1 MKKSIIKTVVLAALM
16 ALPMFAKAQTFAGIT
31 AEQNAQNTPEG
42 WTAVELPQLPAIT
55 SANTF
60 NIKDYGAS
68 TTAED
73 NTKAIQ
79 RALDAVPSTGGMVVI
94 PAGTWMFG
102 STDQMTSTT
111 EVLSIKS
118 KTVLHLCK
126 GATLKLVEY
135 GKAPNNKNKIV
146 FIGGKNKGKNVTDI
160 VIEGEGETSVIDGQ
174 GARWWL
180 ARENGET
187 FNPGAMIRFEQGKRF
202 LLRNFKIQ
210 NTPGVNITISNSG
223 KASHATIHDV
233 TISEPSSEA
242 GKGKASH
249 NTDGISIWG
258 PYVNIYNCNISNG
271 DDNVVCDTDAQYIH
285 VWNCDFG
292 TGHGASIGS
301 FTVNIKHVWF
311 DNITMNGTTAGIRM
325 KTGQDVDKTTKK
337 VTLRGGGEED
347 WKFTNFTMTNV
358 KNPLSIDC
366 FYDKNYNSD
375 PAVDKKNA
383 RALDATTPTYNG
395 IYLQNVKTTDVCD
408 GNAIFFVGRPE
419 SHIKNVTLDNVQI
432 SAKKGIDIRF
442 VDNLV
447 FKNNSKITVSSGSI
461 WLKKF
466 DSTWT
471 DECDATS
478 TGSTV
483 TDTKGP
489 FTLNSKTL
497 TDKTAGS
504 FSNGFAISNEK
515 GKTYDAG
522 SGTNYIKYSANQYT
536 IIIPDGIKIVKMD
549 IEGKD
554 NYTDADAYLGEING
568 TSYDA
573 STYVFPKDKSLKKY
587 TVEFDSPVEHTLTFT
602 PKVKQCILQFTLY
615 TETSTGIQPIAAIAK
630 VNNNNIYDLS
640 GRMVKLNAKAEDLQ
654 GLKKGIYIYNNK
666 KYVAK

>member
-1 MKKSIIKTVVLAALM
+1 MNKTFFKNMVLAALM
-16 ALPMFAKAQTFAGIT
+16 TLPVLAKAQTFAGIT

-42 WTAVELPQLPAIT
+42 WTAVALPQLPAIT

-68 TTAED
+68 TSATD

-79 RALDAVPSTGGMVVI
+79 KALDAVPTTGGMVVI

-102 STDQMTSTT
+102 STDQMTSKT

-118 KTVLHLCK
+118 KTVLHLCA

-135 GKAPNNKNKIV
+135 GKAPNNKTV
-146 FIGGKNKGKNVTDI
+146 FIGCKNKGKNVTDV
-160 VIEGEGETSVIDGQ
+160 VIEGEGETSIIDGQ

-180 ARENGET
+180 AKEQSET

-233 TISEPSSEA
+233 TISEPASEA

-249 NTDGISIWG
+249 NTDGVSIWG

-271 DDNVVCDTDAQYIH
+271 DDNVVCDDDAQYIH

-301 FTVNIKHVWF
+301 YTKNIKHVWF

-325 KTGQDVDKTTKK
+325 KTGINSDG
-337 VTLRGGGEED
+337 TLRGGGEED
-347 WKFTNFTMTNV
+347 WRFTNFIMTKV

-366 FYDKNYNSD
+366 FYDKNYNSN
-375 PAVDKKNA
+375 PAVDKANA
-383 RALDATTPTYNG
+383 RALDSTTPTYNG

-447 FKNNSKITVSSGSI
+447 FKNGSKITVSSGAM

-466 DSTWT
+466 DSTYE
-471 DECDATS
+471 DLCNATS
-478 TGSTV
+478 TGTIE
-483 TDTKGP
+483 TDPNGVY
-489 FTLNSKTL
+489 TLNSKTL
-497 TDKTAGS
+497 TNGTSSTAT
-504 FSNGFAISNEK
+504 FSNGFSISNEK
-515 GKTYDAG
+515 GKTYGVG

-536 IIIPDGIKIVKMD
+536 IIIPDGVKITKMD
-549 IEGKD
+549 IEGRN
-554 NYTDADAYLGEING
+554 NYSDADAYIGEING

-573 STYVFPKDKSLKKY
+573 TAYAFPKDKSVKNY
-587 TVEFDSPVEHTLTFT
+587 TVEFNSPVEHTLTFT
-602 PKVKQCILQFTLY
+602 PKVKQCILAFTLY
-615 TETSTGIQPIAAIAK
+615 TDATSSIAGITVDNKLMADT
-630 VNNNNIYDLS
+630 NIYDLS
-640 GRMVKLNAKAEDLQ
+640 GRVVAQKGSE
-654 GLKKGIYIYNNK
+654 GLKKGIYIFNNK
-666 KYVAK
+666 KFVVK

>member
-1 MKKSIIKTVVLAALM
+1 MKKSIIKTVVLAVLM
-16 ALPMFAKAQTFAGIT
+16 ALPMIAKAQTFAGIT

-42 WTAVELPQLPAIT
+42 WTAVTLPKLPAIT

-68 TTAED
+68 TSAAD

-79 RALDAVPSTGGMVVI
+79 NALDAVPSTGGMVVI

-102 STDQMTSTT
+102 STDQMTSKT

-118 KTVLHLCK
+118 KTVLHLCA

-135 GKAPNNKNKIV
+135 GKAPNNKTV
-146 FIGGKNKGKNVTDI
+146 FIGCKNKGKNVTDV
-160 VIEGEGETSVIDGQ
+160 VIEGEGVTSIIDGQ

-202 LLRNFKIQ
+202 LLRNFMIQ

-271 DDNVVCDTDAQYIH
+271 DDNVVCDNDAQYIH
-285 VWNCDFG
+285 VWNCYCG

-301 FTVNIKHVWF
+301 FTENIKHVWF

-325 KTGQDVDKTTKK
+325 KTGINSDG
-337 VTLRGGGEED
+337 TLRGGGEED
-347 WKFTNFTMTNV
+347 WKFTNFTMTKV

-366 FYDKNYNSD
+366 FYDKKYNSD

-383 RALDATTPTYNG
+383 RAVDSTTPTYNG

-447 FKNNSKITVSSGSI
+447 FKNKSKISVSSGSI
-461 WLKKF
+461 WLKKY

-471 DECDATS
+471 DECGATS

-515 GKTYDAG
+515 GKTYDIG
-522 SGTNYIKYSANQYT
+522 SGTNYSKYSTNPYT

-554 NYTDADAYLGEING
+554 NYTDADAYIGEING
-568 TSYDA
+568 KSYDA

-587 TVEFDSPVEHTLTFT
+587 TVEFESPVEHTLTFT
-602 PKVKQCILQFTLY
+602 PKGKQCILQFTLY
-615 TETSTGIQPIAAIAK
+615 TETSTGIQQITTIAK
-630 VNNNNIYDLS
+630 VANNNVYDLS
-640 GRMVKLNAKAEDLQ
+640 GRVVKTNAKAEELNS
-654 GLKKGIYIYNNK
+654 LKKGIYIYNNK

>member
-1 MKKSIIKTVVLAALM
+1 MIKTIVLAALM
-16 ALPMFAKAQTFAGIT
+16 AVPFFAKAQTFAGIT

-42 WTAVELPQLPAIT
+42 WAAVNLPQLPAIT

-68 TTAED
+68 TSAAD

-79 RALDAVPSTGGMVVI
+79 KALDAVPSTGGMVVI
-94 PAGTWMFG
+94 PEGTWMFG
-102 STDQMTSTT
+102 STDQMTSKT
-111 EVLSIKS
+111 EVLSIKA
-118 KTVLHLCK
+118 KTILHLCA

-135 GKAPNNKNKIV
+135 GKAPNTKTV
-146 FIGGKNKGKNVTDI
+146 FIGGKNKGKNVTDV

-271 DDNVVCDTDAQYIH
+271 DDNVVCDNDAQYIH

-301 FTVNIKHVWF
+301 FTENIKHVWF
-311 DNITMNGTTAGIRM
+311 DNINMNGTTAGIRM
-325 KTGQDVDKTTKK
+325 KTGINSDG
-337 VTLRGGGEED
+337 TLRGGGEED

-358 KNPLSIDC
+358 KNPFSIDC

-375 PAVDKKNA
+375 PAVDKANA
-383 RALDATTPTYNG
+383 RTLDSTTPTYTD
-395 IYLQNVKTTDVCD
+395 ILLQNVKTTDVCA
-408 GNAIFFVGRPE
+408 GNAIFLVGRPE

-466 DSTWT
+466 DSTW
-471 DECDATS
+471 DDQCGATS
-478 TGSTV
+478 TGSTI

-497 TDKTAGS
+497 TDKKAGS

-515 GKTYDAG
+515 GKSYDVG
-522 SGTNYIKYSANQYT
+522 SGTTYIKYSANQYT
-536 IIIPDGIKIVKMD
+536 IIIPDGVKITKMD
-549 IEGKD
+549 IEGRN
-554 NYTDADAYLGEING
+554 NYSDADAYIGEING

-573 STYVFPKDKSLKKY
+573 TAYAFPKDKSVKNY
-587 TVEFDSPVEHTLTFT
+587 TVEFNSPVEHTLTFT

-615 TETSTGIQPIAAIAK
+615 TDTSTGIKNITTIAQPA
-630 VNNNNIYDLS
+630 NNNVYDLS
-640 GRMVKLNAKAEDLQ
+640 GRVVKSNAKAEDLKS
-654 GLKKGIYIYNNK
+654 LNKGIYVFNNK
-666 KYVAK
+666 KYVTK

>member
-1 MKKSIIKTVVLAALM
+1 MNRKMIKTIVLAALM
-16 ALPMFAKAQTFAGIT
+16 AVPFFAKAQTFAGIT

-42 WTAVELPQLPAIT
+42 WAAVNLPQLPAIT

-68 TTAED
+68 TSAAD

-79 RALDAVPSTGGMVVI
+79 KALDAVPSTGGMVVI
-94 PAGTWMFG
+94 PEGTWMFG
-102 STDQMTSTT
+102 STDQMTSKT
-111 EVLSIKS
+111 EVLSIKA
-118 KTVLHLCK
+118 KTILHLCA

-135 GKAPNNKNKIV
+135 GKAPNTKTV
-146 FIGGKNKGKNVTDI
+146 FIGGKNKGKNVTDV

-271 DDNVVCDTDAQYIH
+271 DDNVVCDNDAQYIH
-285 VWNCDFG
+285 VWNCYFG

-301 FTVNIKHVWF
+301 FTENIKHVWF
-311 DNITMNGTTAGIRM
+311 DNINMNGTTAGIRM
-325 KTGQDVDKTTKK
+325 KTGINSDG
-337 VTLRGGGEED
+337 TLRGGGEED

-358 KNPLSIDC
+358 KNPFSIDC

-375 PAVDKKNA
+375 PAVDKANA
-383 RALDATTPTYNG
+383 RTLDSTTPTYTD
-395 IYLQNVKTTDVCD
+395 ILLQNVKTTDVCA
-408 GNAIFFVGRPE
+408 GNAIFLVGRPE

-466 DSTWT
+466 DSTW
-471 DECDATS
+471 DDQCGATS
-478 TGSTV
+478 TGSTI

-497 TDKTAGS
+497 TDKKAGS

-515 GKTYDAG
+515 GKSYDVG
-522 SGTNYIKYSANQYT
+522 SGTTYIKYSANQYT
-536 IIIPDGIKIVKMD
+536 IIIPDGVKITKMD
-549 IEGKD
+549 IEGRN
-554 NYTDADAYLGEING
+554 NYSDADAYIGEING

-573 STYVFPKDKSLKKY
+573 TAYAFPKDKSVKNY
-587 TVEFDSPVEHTLTFT
+587 TVEFNSPVEHTLTFT

-615 TETSTGIQPIAAIAK
+615 TDTSTGIKNITTIAQST
-630 VNNNNIYDLS
+630 NNNVYDLS
-640 GRMVKLNAKAEDLQ
+640 GRVVKSNAKAEDLKS
-654 GLKKGIYIYNNK
+654 LNKGIYVFNNK
-666 KYVAK
+666 KYVTK